1 MKRTTACLAGLLLGN
16 LIVIPCASESARDS
30 TRASTASSMN
40 NPQEPI
46 SENARREWALG
57 CAAVLTEG
65 NHDSHTLLGGCHP
78 SEANKAAKKRLLS
91 NGWGIDSREEFF
103 ETLKW
108 IDEGG
113 DRSSFEEGGR
123 LIAPLSESQFQA
135 LLKQLSDPEACN
147 KLRVARRYY
156 KQLGRKSLYG
166 WDYSRAICLC
176 RWAYIA
182 GYIDEKEAWER
193 IMPMAT
199 LLQEKFDSWEDL
211 GRNYLI
217 GRQFWSLGQTQKD
230 GWRYEDAI
238 QRLLDMRS
246 SPWNRYAWTMK
257 LKGNED
263 GGTRPQQP
271 PKEEPKEP
279 KEKLDQIAAL

>member
-16 LIVIPCASESARDS
+16 LIVIPCVSGPAGTS
-30 TRASTASSMN
+30 TRASATSSMN

-46 SENARREWALG
+46 PENTRREWALG
-57 CAAVLTEG
+57 CAAVLTER
-65 NHDSHTLLGGCHP
+65 NHDDHTLLGGCHP
-78 SEANKAAKKRLLS
+78 SEGNKADKKRLLS
-91 NGWGIDSREEFF
+91 SAWGINSREEFF
-103 ETLKW
+103 ATLKW

-113 DRSSFEEGGR
+113 HRSDFEEGGC
-123 LIAPLSESQFQA
+123 LMALLSERQYQA
-135 LLKQLSDPEACN
+135 LLKQQSDPEVCN

-193 IMPMAT
+193 IMSMAA

-217 GRQFWSLGQTQKD
+217 GRQFWSLEETQED
-230 GWRYEDAI
+230 GWCFEDAV
-238 QRLLDMRS
+238 QRLLDMKS
-246 SPWNRYAWTMK
+246 SPWNRYSWKMK
-257 LKGNED
+257 LKD
-263 GGTRPQQP
+263 DQGGTRPQQP
-271 PKEEPKEP
+271 QEEEPKNR
-279 KEKLDQIAAL
+279 KEKLDKVAAL